1 MNNTRKI
8 TIALD
13 STAIQKHVCAE
24 SACIALMSDID
35 HTEILTPDHRA
46 LLQLYAHDA
55 FLSLAAG
62 IASAVDESAFSV
74 PCPDASLFQLP
85 LSVSADSQCSA
96 KQLLALAEKYVACAV
111 LASATKHFSA
121 YAHSFPDHCSP
132 TEKHIATDSL
142 PSVNHINKKT
152 EGLA

>member
-24 SACIALMSDID
+24 SACIALMSDIE

-62 IASAVDESAFSV
+62 IASTVDESAFSV

-111 LASATKHFSA
+111 LAECYTAHIKLKEHFIRKRDKAFFGIRTQLSRPLLSDRKA
-121 YAHSFPDHCSP
+121 YRY
-132 TEKHIATDSL
+132 
-142 PSVNHINKKT
+142 
-152 EGLA
+152 